1 MADPLKPYRQEEL
14 FNRLKWLMF
23 FRVVVIT
30 ILLSITAAIEFREF
44 RVFLTVSLIS
54 LYALIGATYFF
65 TALSAFFIKRFKD
78 LRRFAYLQ
86 LLWDVLFVTGLIYF
100 TGGIESIFSF
110 LYLISIIAA
119 SIILYRRGALLTASL
134 SSICYGALLDL
145 QYYQIIPPPYEKSP
159 PASQGSGL
167 LFTLAIDITGFY
179 VVAWLS
185 SYLSEQLRETG
196 DELRERQIDLKELE
210 SLNKKI
216 VEGIRSGLLT
226 IDGDGRITSFNR
238 SAEEITGYGLTE
250 VYQERIDSV
259 FPGLNI
265 YSEGEP
271 LPPGARQQISFQR
284 KDGKKLYLGC
294 SMSPLRDE
302 RGGKQGQI
310 LIFQDLTELREMEEE
325 VRRADRLATMGR
337 LAAGMAHEIR
347 NPLASLSGSI
357 QVLREGL
364 DLKDED
370 RHLMEIVVRETN
382 RLNSLISDFLSFAR
396 PTEKKEEKI
405 RIQEI
410 VEETLK
416 AFQQCPEGQR
426 GIKVVKEFDGDT
438 LLNADP
444 RQLRQVFW
452 NLFLNASQ
460 AMPDGGELIINAKCK
475 SLIRLSGYE
484 GRMQNANMKRKVG
497 REKDFPQPEGNFLEI
512 TISDTGVGINVE
524 DLPKIFDPFFT
535 TRDSGSGLGL
545 TMVYKIIESHQG
557 QIKVESTQ
565 GKGTTF
571 TIMLPV

>member
-1 MADPLKPYRQEEL
+1 MTNVLKPYHQEEL

-23 FRVVVIT
+23 FRVVAIT
-30 ILLSITAAIEFREF
+30 FLLSITAVIEFREF
-44 RVFLTVSLIS
+44 RVFFAVSLIS

-65 TALSAFFIKRFKD
+65 TVLSAFLIKRFKD

-145 QYYQIIPPPYEKSP
+145 QYYQIISPPYEKFL

-179 VVAWLS
+179 LVAWLS
-185 SYLSEQLRETG
+185 SYLSEKLRVTG

-210 SLNKKI
+210 ALNKKI
-216 VEGIRSGLLT
+216 VEGIHSGLLT

-238 SAEEITGYGLTE
+238 AAEEITGYRLDE
-250 VYQERIDSV
+250 VYQRRIDSV
-259 FPGLNI
+259 FPGLNL
-265 YSEGEP
+265 YPEGRP
-271 LPPGARQQISFQR
+271 SPPRARQQISFQR
-284 KDGKKLYLGC
+284 KDGKQLYLGC
-294 SMSPLRDE
+294 SVSPLRDE
-302 RGGKQGQI
+302 EEGDLGQVV
-310 LIFQDLTELREMEEE
+310 IFQDLTGLKEMEEE

-370 RHLMEIVVRETN
+370 RRLMEIVVREAN

-396 PTEKKEEKI
+396 PAEKREEKV

-410 VEETLK
+410 IEETLK
-416 AFQQCPEGQR
+416 AFEQSPEGQQ
-426 GIKVVKEFDGDT
+426 GIKIVKEFDGNT
-438 LLNADP
+438 FLNADS

-452 NLFLNASQ
+452 NLLLNASQ
-460 AMPDGGELIINAKCK
+460 AMPEGGELTINVGADVSVGPYKGDAK
-475 SLIRLSGYE
+475 RSGE
-484 GRMQNANMKRKVG
+484 EVG
-497 REKDFPQPEGNFLEI
+497 KEFLEI
-512 TISDTGVGINVE
+512 TVSDTGVGISGE

-545 TMVYKIIESHQG
+545 TIVYKIIESHQG
-557 QIKVESTQ
+557 QIKVESIR

-571 TIMLPV
+571 TILLPC

>member
-1 MADPLKPYRQEEL
+1 MAVALKPYHQEEL

-30 ILLSITAAIEFREF
+30 FLLTIAAVIEFREL
-44 RVFLTVSLIS
+44 RVFLAVSLIS

-65 TALSAFFIKRFKD
+65 TALSAFLIKRFKD

-145 QYYQIIPPPYEKSP
+145 QYYQIIPPPYEKFL

-167 LFTLAIDITGFY
+167 LFTLVIDITGFY
-179 VVAWLS
+179 LMAWLS
-185 SYLSEQLRETG
+185 SYLSEQLKETG
-196 DELRERQIDLKELE
+196 DELRESQIDLKELE
-210 SLNKKI
+210 ALNKKI
-216 VEGIRSGLLT
+216 IEGIHSGLLT
-226 IDGDGRITSFNR
+226 VDGDGRITSFNR
-238 SAEEITGYGLTE
+238 AAEEITGYGLAE
-250 VYQERIDSV
+250 VYQKIISSV
-259 FPGLNI
+259 FPGLNL
-265 YSEGEP
+265 YPEGEQ
-271 LPPGARQQISFQR
+271 LPPGSRQQISFQR
-284 KDGKKLYLGC
+284 KNGKQLYLGC

-302 RGGKQGQI
+302 GGGKQGQI
-310 LIFQDLTELREMEEE
+310 LIFQDLTELKEMEEE
-325 VRRADRLATMGR
+325 VKRAERLATMGR

-370 RHLMEIVVRETN
+370 GHLMEIIIRETD
-382 RLNSLISDFLSFAR
+382 RLNSLISDFLNFAR
-396 PTEKKEEKI
+396 PSEKREERVK
-405 RIQEI
+405 IQEI
-410 VEETLK
+410 IEETLRT
-416 AFQQCPEGQR
+416 FQQSPEGQR
-426 GIKVVKEFDGDT
+426 GIKIVKEFDGDA
-438 LLNADP
+438 LLNADS

-460 AMPDGGELIINAKCK
+460 AMPEGGELTVNAKCK
-475 SLIRLSGYE
+475 L
-484 GRMQNANMKRKVG
+484 QNANMKRKIVS
-497 REKDFPQPEGNFLEI
+497 EKDLPKPEGNFLEI
-512 TISDTGVGINVE
+512 TVSDTGSGISEE

-545 TMVYKIIESHQG
+545 TMVYKIIESHHG
-557 QIKVESTQ
+557 QIKVESTR

-571 TIMLPV
+571 TILLPVGE